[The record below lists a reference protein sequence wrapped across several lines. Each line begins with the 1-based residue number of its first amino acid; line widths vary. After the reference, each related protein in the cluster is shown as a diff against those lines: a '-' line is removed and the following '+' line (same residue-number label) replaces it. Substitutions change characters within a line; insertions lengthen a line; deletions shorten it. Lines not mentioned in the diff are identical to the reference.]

1 MASFRDG
8 VPGWLGF
15 ASFIGVSVNAEVNE
29 GMAYMFLYIMLGCV
43 GFSVI
48 KNVFRITFIPELKE
62 VHVAAKKL
70 DNEMST
76 DGQSLFGVGVMS
88 AAQLRP
94 SLAGQ

>member
-1 MASFRDG
+1 
-8 VPGWLGF
+8 
-15 ASFIGVSVNAEVNE
+15 
-29 GMAYMFLYIMLGCV
+29 MAYMFLYIMLGCV